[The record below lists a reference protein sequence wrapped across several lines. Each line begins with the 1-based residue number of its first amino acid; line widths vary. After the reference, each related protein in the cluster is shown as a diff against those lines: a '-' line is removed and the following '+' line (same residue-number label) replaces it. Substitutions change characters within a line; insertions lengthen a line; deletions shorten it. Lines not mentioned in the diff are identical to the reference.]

1 MFRMT
6 EIIITEVIYIM
17 ESNGIKL
24 TPKDIVS
31 KLNEYIVGQDDAKRK
46 VAIAL
51 RNRYRRSLLIEEEKK
66 EIAPKNILMIGPTGV
81 GKTEIARRMARV
93 VGAPFIK
100 VEATKFTEVGYVG
113 RDVESMVRDLV
124 DVSVRLVKEQK
135 KALVEDEAK
144 DKANEKLVKLLV
156 PSMKKKA
163 TQNNN
168 NNPLE
173 SLFGGSMPNFGQ
185 NNDEEEEAP
194 TEDVKTKRSEIK
206 QQLLKGELE
215 DEKVRLKVEQDP
227 GAMGMLGTNQNQQM
241 QDMMSQLL
249 PKKKVE
255 REVPVKTAR
264 KILTDEFADELI
276 DQESANQ
283 EAIDLAEQMGIIFID
298 EIDKVATNNQ
308 NSGQDVSRQ
317 GVQRDIL
324 PILEGSMIQ
333 TKYGTVSTE
342 HMLFIGAGAFHVA
355 KPSDLIPE
363 LQGRFPIRVELESL
377 SIEDFVRILTEPK
390 LSLIKQYE
398 ALLKTEQV
406 TVNFT
411 DEAIK
416 RLAEIAFQV
425 NQDTDNIGARRLH
438 TILEKMLEDLSFEAP
453 SMPHAVVDITPQYV
467 DDKLKTISTN
477 KDLSAFIL

>member
-1 MFRMT
+1 MDT
-6 EIIITEVIYIM
+6 
-17 ESNGIKL
+17 NGIKL

-31 KLNEYIVGQDDAKRK
+31 KLNEYIVGQNDAKRK

-51 RNRYRRSLLIEEEKK
+51 RNRYRRSLLKEEEKQ

-81 GKTEIARRMARV
+81 GKTEIARRMAKI

-124 DVSVRLVKEQK
+124 DVAVRLVKDEKKSLVKDEATK
-135 KALVEDEAK
+135 KAND
-144 DKANEKLVKLLV
+144 KLVKLLV
-156 PSMKKKA
+156 PSLKKKA
-163 TQNNN
+163 AQG

-173 SLFGGSMPNFGQ
+173 NLFGGAIPNFGQ
-185 NNDEEEEAP
+185 NQDEEEEPP
-194 TEDVKTKRSEIK
+194 TEEIKTKRSEIK
-206 QQLLKGELE
+206 KQLEQGKLE
-215 DEKVRLKVEQDP
+215 NEKVRIKVEQDP
-227 GAMGMLGTNQNQQM
+227 ASMGMLGTNQNQQIK
-241 QDMMSQLL
+241 DMMNQLM

-255 REVPVKTAR
+255 REVSVETAR
-264 KILTDEFADELI
+264 KILADDFADELI
-276 DQESANQ
+276 DQETANQ
-283 EAIDLAEQMGIIFID
+283 QALELAEQMGIIFID

-333 TKYGTVSTE
+333 TKYGTVNTE
-342 HMLFIGAGAFHVA
+342 HMLFIGAGAFHVS

-363 LQGRFPIRVELESL
+363 LQGRFPIRVELENL
-377 SIEDFVRILTEPK
+377 SVEDFVRILTEPK
-390 LSLIKQYE
+390 LSLVKQYE
-398 ALLKTEQV
+398 ALLQTEEV
-406 TVNFT
+406 TVNFSE
-411 DEAIK
+411 DAIQ
-416 RLAEIAFQV
+416 RLAEIAYQV

-453 SMPHAVVDITPQYV
+453 SMPNAVVDITPQYV
-467 DDKLKTISTN
+467 DDKLKSISTN

>member
-1 MFRMT
+1 MDA
-6 EIIITEVIYIM
+6 
-17 ESNGIKL
+17 NGIKL

-31 KLNEYIVGQDDAKRK
+31 KLDEYIVGQDDAKRK

-51 RNRYRRSLLIEEEKK
+51 RNRYRRSLLDEETKQ

-81 GKTEIARRMARV
+81 GKTEIARRMAKV

-124 DVSVRLVKEQK
+124 DVAVRLVKDQK
-135 KALVEDEAK
+135 KGLVKDEAVN
-144 DKANEKLVKLLV
+144 KANEKLVKLLV

-163 TQNNN
+163 SNNS
-168 NNPLE
+168 NPLE
-173 SLFGGSMPNFGQ
+173 SLLGGAIPNFG
-185 NNDEEEEAP
+185 NNDDEEEETP
-194 TEDVKTKRSEIK
+194 TEEIKTKRSEIK
-206 QQLLKGELE
+206 KQLLDGKLE
-215 DEKVRLKVEQDP
+215 EEKVRIKVEQDP
-227 GAMGMLGTNQNQQM
+227 GALGMLGTNQNQQM
-241 QDMMSQLL
+241 QDMMNQLM
-249 PKKKVE
+249 PKRKVE

-264 KILTDEFADELI
+264 KILADDFADELI
-276 DQESANQ
+276 DQETANQ
-283 EAIDLAEQMGIIFID
+283 EALELAEQMGIIFID
-298 EIDKVATNNQ
+298 EIDKVATNNA

-333 TKYGTVSTE
+333 TKYGTVNTE
-342 HMLFIGAGAFHVA
+342 HMLFIGAGAFHVS

-377 SIEDFVRILTEPK
+377 TVDDFYRILTEPK

-398 ALLKTEQV
+398 ALLQTEEV

-411 DEAIK
+411 KEAITS
-416 RLAEIAFQV
+416 LAEMAYQV

-453 SMPHAVVDITPQYV
+453 SMPNAVVDITPQYV
-467 DDKLKTISTN
+467 DDKLKSISTN

>member
-1 MFRMT
+1 MDT
-6 EIIITEVIYIM
+6 
-17 ESNGIKL
+17 NGIKL

-31 KLNEYIVGQDDAKRK
+31 KLNEYIVGQNDAKRK

-51 RNRYRRSLLIEEEKK
+51 RNRYRRSLLKEEEKQ

-81 GKTEIARRMARV
+81 GKTEIARRMAKI

-124 DVSVRLVKEQK
+124 DVAVRLVKDEKKSLVKDEATK
-135 KALVEDEAK
+135 KAND
-144 DKANEKLVKLLV
+144 KLVKLLV
-156 PSMKKKA
+156 PSLKKKA
-163 TQNNN
+163 AQV

-173 SLFGGSMPNFGQ
+173 NLFGGAIPNFGQ
-185 NNDEEEEAP
+185 NQDEEEEPP
-194 TEDVKTKRSEIK
+194 TEEIKTKRSEIK
-206 QQLLKGELE
+206 KQLEQGKLE
-215 DEKVRLKVEQDP
+215 NEKVRIKVEQDP
-227 GAMGMLGTNQNQQM
+227 ASMGMLGTNQNQQI
-241 QDMMSQLL
+241 QDMMNQLM

-255 REVPVKTAR
+255 REVSVETAR
-264 KILTDEFADELI
+264 KILADDFADELI
-276 DQESANQ
+276 DQETANQ
-283 EAIDLAEQMGIIFID
+283 QALELAEQMGIIFID

-333 TKYGTVSTE
+333 TKYGTVNTE
-342 HMLFIGAGAFHVA
+342 HMLFIGAGAFHVS

-377 SIEDFVRILTEPK
+377 SVEDFVRILTEPK
-390 LSLIKQYE
+390 LSLVKQYE
-398 ALLKTEQV
+398 ALLQTEEV
-406 TVNFT
+406 TVNFSE
-411 DEAIK
+411 DAIQ
-416 RLAEIAFQV
+416 RLAEIAYQV

-453 SMPHAVVDITPQYV
+453 SMPNAVVDITPQYV
-467 DDKLKTISTN
+467 DDKLKSISTN

>member
-1 MFRMT
+1 MDT
-6 EIIITEVIYIM
+6 
-17 ESNGIKL
+17 NGIKL

-31 KLNEYIVGQDDAKRK
+31 KLDEYIVGQEDAKRK

-51 RNRYRRSLLIEEEKK
+51 RNRYRRSLLGEETKQ

-81 GKTEIARRMARV
+81 GKTEIARRMAKV

-135 KALVEDEAK
+135 KSLVKDEATQ
-144 DKANEKLVKLLV
+144 KANEKLVKLLV

-163 TQNNN
+163 AQN

-173 SLFGGSMPNFGQ
+173 SLLGGAIPNFNQ
-185 NNDEEEEAP
+185 NDEEEEAP
-194 TEDVKTKRSEIK
+194 TEEIKTKRSEIR
-206 QQLLKGELE
+206 QQLLAGKLE
-215 DEKVRLKVEQDP
+215 EEKVRIKVEQDP
-227 GAMGMLGTNQNQQM
+227 GALGMLGTSQNQQM
-241 QDMMSQLL
+241 QDMMNQLM
-249 PKKKVE
+249 PKRKVE

-264 KILTDEFADELI
+264 KILTDDFADELI
-276 DQESANQ
+276 DQETANQ
-283 EAIDLAEQMGIIFID
+283 EALEIAEQMGIIFID
-298 EIDKVATNNQ
+298 EIDKVATNNS

-333 TKYGTVSTE
+333 TKYGTVNTE
-342 HMLFIGAGAFHVA
+342 HMLFIGAGAFHVS

-377 SIEDFVRILTEPK
+377 TVNDFYRILTEPK

-398 ALLKTEQV
+398 ALLKTEEV
-406 TVNFT
+406 TVNFS
-411 DEAIK
+411 DEAIT
-416 RLAEIAFQV
+416 RLAEMAYQV

-453 SMPHAVVDITPQYV
+453 NMPNAVVDITPQYV
-467 DDKLKTISTN
+467 DDKLKSISTN

>member
-1 MFRMT
+1 MDA
-6 EIIITEVIYIM
+6 
-17 ESNGIKL
+17 NGIKL

-31 KLNEYIVGQDDAKRK
+31 KLDEYIVGQEDAKRK

-51 RNRYRRSLLIEEEKK
+51 RNRYRRSLLDEETKQ
-66 EIAPKNILMIGPTGV
+66 EIVPKNILMIGPTGV
-81 GKTEIARRMARV
+81 GKTEIARRMAKV

-135 KALVEDEAK
+135 KSLVEDEATQ
-144 DKANEKLVKLLV
+144 KANEKLVKLLV

-163 TQNNN
+163 AQN

-173 SLFGGSMPNFGQ
+173 SLLGGAIPNFNQ
-185 NNDEEEEAP
+185 NDEEEEAP
-194 TEDVKTKRSEIK
+194 TEEIKTKRSEIR
-206 QQLLKGELE
+206 QQLLAGKLE
-215 DEKVRLKVEQDP
+215 EEKVRIKVEQDP
-227 GAMGMLGTNQNQQM
+227 GALGMLGTSQNQQM
-241 QDMMSQLL
+241 QDMMNQLM
-249 PKKKVE
+249 PKRKVE

-264 KILTDEFADELI
+264 KILTDDFADELI
-276 DQESANQ
+276 DQETANQ
-283 EAIDLAEQMGIIFID
+283 EALELAEQMGIIFID
-298 EIDKVATNNQ
+298 EIDKVATNNS

-333 TKYGTVSTE
+333 TKYGTVNTE
-342 HMLFIGAGAFHVA
+342 HMLFIGAGAFHVS

-377 SIEDFVRILTEPK
+377 TVNDFYRILTEPK

-398 ALLKTEQV
+398 ALLKTEEV
-406 TVNFT
+406 TVNFS
-411 DEAIK
+411 DEAIT
-416 RLAEIAFQV
+416 RLAEMAYQV

-453 SMPHAVVDITPQYV
+453 NMPNAVVDITPQYV
-467 DDKLKTISTN
+467 DDKLKSISTN

>member
-1 MFRMT
+1 MDT
-6 EIIITEVIYIM
+6 
-17 ESNGIKL
+17 NGIKL

-31 KLNEYIVGQDDAKRK
+31 KLNEYIVGQNDAKRK

-51 RNRYRRSLLIEEEKK
+51 RNRYRRSLLKEEEKQ

-81 GKTEIARRMARV
+81 GKTEIARRMAKI

-124 DVSVRLVKEQK
+124 DVAVRLVKDGKKSLVKDEATK
-135 KALVEDEAK
+135 KAND
-144 DKANEKLVKLLV
+144 KLVKLLV
-156 PSMKKKA
+156 PSLKKKA
-163 TQNNN
+163 AQG

-173 SLFGGSMPNFGQ
+173 NLFGGAIPNFGQ
-185 NNDEEEEAP
+185 NQDEEEEPP
-194 TEDVKTKRSEIK
+194 TEEIKTKRSEIK
-206 QQLLKGELE
+206 KQLEQGKLE
-215 DEKVRLKVEQDP
+215 NEKVRIKVEQDP
-227 GAMGMLGTNQNQQM
+227 ASMGMLGTNQNQQI
-241 QDMMSQLL
+241 QDMMNQLM

-255 REVPVKTAR
+255 REVSVETAR
-264 KILTDEFADELI
+264 KILADDFADELI
-276 DQESANQ
+276 DQETANQ
-283 EAIDLAEQMGIIFID
+283 QALELAEQMGIIFID

-333 TKYGTVSTE
+333 TKYGTVNTE
-342 HMLFIGAGAFHVA
+342 HMLFIGAGAFHVS
-355 KPSDLIPE
+355 KPSDLFPE

-377 SIEDFVRILTEPK
+377 SVEDFVRILTEPK
-390 LSLIKQYE
+390 LSLVKQYE
-398 ALLKTEQV
+398 ALLQTEEV
-406 TVNFT
+406 TVNFSE
-411 DEAIK
+411 DAIQ
-416 RLAEIAFQV
+416 RLAEIAYQV

-453 SMPHAVVDITPQYV
+453 SMPNAVVDITPQYV
-467 DDKLKTISTN
+467 DDKLKSISTN

>member
-1 MFRMT
+1 MDT
-6 EIIITEVIYIM
+6 
-17 ESNGIKL
+17 NGIKL

-31 KLNEYIVGQDDAKRK
+31 KLDEYIVGQEDAKRK

-51 RNRYRRSLLIEEEKK
+51 RNRYRRSLLGEETKQ

-81 GKTEIARRMARV
+81 GKTEIARRMAKI

-135 KALVEDEAK
+135 KSLVKDEATQ
-144 DKANEKLVKLLV
+144 KANEKLVKLLV

-163 TQNNN
+163 AQN

-173 SLFGGSMPNFGQ
+173 SLLGGAIPNFNQ
-185 NNDEEEEAP
+185 NDEEEEAP
-194 TEDVKTKRSEIK
+194 TEEIKTKRSEIR
-206 QQLLKGELE
+206 QQLLAGKLE
-215 DEKVRLKVEQDP
+215 EEKVRIKVEQDP
-227 GAMGMLGTNQNQQM
+227 GALGMLGTSQNQQM
-241 QDMMSQLL
+241 QDMMNQLM
-249 PKKKVE
+249 PKRKVE
-255 REVPVKTAR
+255 REVPVKIAR
-264 KILTDEFADELI
+264 KILTDDFADELI
-276 DQESANQ
+276 DQETANQ
-283 EAIDLAEQMGIIFID
+283 EALEIAEQMGIIFID
-298 EIDKVATNNQ
+298 EIDKVATNNS

-333 TKYGTVSTE
+333 TKYGTVNTE
-342 HMLFIGAGAFHVA
+342 HMLFIGAGAFHVS

-377 SIEDFVRILTEPK
+377 TVNNFYRILTEPK

-398 ALLKTEQV
+398 ALLKTEEV
-406 TVNFT
+406 TVNFS
-411 DEAIK
+411 DEAIT
-416 RLAEIAFQV
+416 RLAEMAYQV

-453 SMPHAVVDITPQYV
+453 NMPNAVVDITPQYV
-467 DDKLKTISTN
+467 DDKLKSISTN

>member
-1 MFRMT
+1 MDT
-6 EIIITEVIYIM
+6 
-17 ESNGIKL
+17 NGIKL

-31 KLNEYIVGQDDAKRK
+31 KLNEYIVGQNDAKRK

-51 RNRYRRSLLIEEEKK
+51 RNRYRRSLLKEEEKQ

-81 GKTEIARRMARV
+81 GKTEIARRMAKI

-124 DVSVRLVKEQK
+124 DVAVRLVKEEKKSLVKDEATK
-135 KALVEDEAK
+135 KAND
-144 DKANEKLVKLLV
+144 KLVKLLV
-156 PSMKKKA
+156 PSLKKKA
-163 TQNNN
+163 AQG

-173 SLFGGSMPNFGQ
+173 NLFGGAIPNFGQ
-185 NNDEEEEAP
+185 NQDEEEEPP
-194 TEDVKTKRSEIK
+194 TEEIKTKRSEIK
-206 QQLLKGELE
+206 KQLEQGKLE
-215 DEKVRLKVEQDP
+215 NEKVRIKVEQDP
-227 GAMGMLGTNQNQQM
+227 ASMGMLGTNQNQQI
-241 QDMMSQLL
+241 QDMMNQLM

-255 REVPVKTAR
+255 REVSVETAR
-264 KILTDEFADELI
+264 KILADDFADELT
-276 DQESANQ
+276 DQETVNQ
-283 EAIDLAEQMGIIFID
+283 QALELAEQMGIIFID

-333 TKYGTVSTE
+333 TKYGTVNTE
-342 HMLFIGAGAFHVA
+342 HMLFIGAGAFHVS

-377 SIEDFVRILTEPK
+377 SVEDFVRILTEPK
-390 LSLIKQYE
+390 LSLVKQYE
-398 ALLKTEQV
+398 ALLQTEEV
-406 TVNFT
+406 TVNFSE
-411 DEAIK
+411 DAIQ
-416 RLAEIAFQV
+416 RLAEIAYQV

-453 SMPHAVVDITPQYV
+453 SMPNAVVDITPQYV
-467 DDKLKTISTN
+467 DDKLKSISTN

>member
-1 MFRMT
+1 MDT
-6 EIIITEVIYIM
+6 
-17 ESNGIKL
+17 NGIKL

-31 KLNEYIVGQDDAKRK
+31 KLNEYIVGQNDAKRK

-51 RNRYRRSLLIEEEKK
+51 RNRYRRSLLKEEEKQ

-81 GKTEIARRMARV
+81 GKTEIARRMAKI

-124 DVSVRLVKEQK
+124 DVAVRLVKEEKKSLVKVAATK
-135 KALVEDEAK
+135 KAND
-144 DKANEKLVKLLV
+144 KLVKLLV
-156 PSMKKKA
+156 PSLKKKA
-163 TQNNN
+163 AQG

-173 SLFGGSMPNFGQ
+173 NLFGGAIPNFGQ
-185 NNDEEEEAP
+185 NQDEEEEPP
-194 TEDVKTKRSEIK
+194 TEEIKTKRSEIK
-206 QQLLKGELE
+206 KQLEQGKLE
-215 DEKVRLKVEQDP
+215 NEKVRIKVEQDP
-227 GAMGMLGTNQNQQM
+227 ASMGMLGTNQNQQI
-241 QDMMSQLL
+241 QDMMNQLM

-255 REVPVKTAR
+255 REVSVETAR
-264 KILTDEFADELI
+264 KILADDFADELI
-276 DQESANQ
+276 DQETANQ
-283 EAIDLAEQMGIIFID
+283 QALELAEQMGIIFID

-333 TKYGTVSTE
+333 TKYGTVNTE
-342 HMLFIGAGAFHVA
+342 HMLFIGAGAFHVS

-377 SIEDFVRILTEPK
+377 SVEDFVRILTEPK
-390 LSLIKQYE
+390 LSLVKQYE
-398 ALLKTEQV
+398 ALLQTEEV
-406 TVNFT
+406 TVNFSE
-411 DEAIK
+411 DAIQ
-416 RLAEIAFQV
+416 RLAEIAYQV

-453 SMPHAVVDITPQYV
+453 SMPNAVVDITPQYV
-467 DDKLKTISTN
+467 DDKLKSISTN

>member
-1 MFRMT
+1 MDA
-6 EIIITEVIYIM
+6 
-17 ESNGIKL
+17 NGIKL

-31 KLNEYIVGQDDAKRK
+31 KLDEYIVGQDDAKRK

-51 RNRYRRSLLIEEEKK
+51 RNRYRRSLLDEETKQ

-81 GKTEIARRMARV
+81 GKTEIARRMAKV

-113 RDVESMVRDLV
+113 CDVESMVRDLV
-124 DVSVRLVKEQK
+124 DVAVRLVKDQK
-135 KALVEDEAK
+135 KGLVKDEAVN
-144 DKANEKLVKLLV
+144 KANEKLVKLLV

-163 TQNNN
+163 SNNS
-168 NNPLE
+168 NPLE
-173 SLFGGSMPNFGQ
+173 SLLGGAIPNFG
-185 NNDEEEEAP
+185 NNDDEEEETP
-194 TEDVKTKRSEIK
+194 TEEIKTKRSEIK
-206 QQLLKGELE
+206 KQLLDGKLE
-215 DEKVRLKVEQDP
+215 EEKVRIKVEQDP
-227 GAMGMLGTNQNQQM
+227 GALGMLGTNQNQQM
-241 QDMMSQLL
+241 QDMMNQLM
-249 PKKKVE
+249 PKRKVE

-264 KILTDEFADELI
+264 KILADDFADELI
-276 DQESANQ
+276 DQETANQ
-283 EAIDLAEQMGIIFID
+283 EALELAEQMGIIFID
-298 EIDKVATNNQ
+298 EIDKVATNNA

-333 TKYGTVSTE
+333 TKYGTVNTE
-342 HMLFIGAGAFHVA
+342 HMLFIGAGAFHVS

-377 SIEDFVRILTEPK
+377 TVDDFYRILTEPK

-398 ALLKTEQV
+398 ALLQTEEV

-411 DEAIK
+411 KEAIT
-416 RLAEIAFQV
+416 RLAEMAYQV

-453 SMPHAVVDITPQYV
+453 SMPNAVVDITPQYV
-467 DDKLKTISTN
+467 DDKLKSISTN

>member
-1 MFRMT
+1 MDT
-6 EIIITEVIYIM
+6 
-17 ESNGIKL
+17 NGIKL

-31 KLNEYIVGQDDAKRK
+31 KLNEYIVGQNDAKRK

-51 RNRYRRSLLIEEEKK
+51 RNRYRRSLLKEEEKQ

-81 GKTEIARRMARV
+81 GKTEIARRMAKI

-124 DVSVRLVKEQK
+124 DVAVRLVKDEKKSLVKDEATK
-135 KALVEDEAK
+135 KAND
-144 DKANEKLVKLLV
+144 KLVKLLV
-156 PSMKKKA
+156 PSLKKKA
-163 TQNNN
+163 AQG

-173 SLFGGSMPNFGQ
+173 NLFGGAIPNFGQ
-185 NNDEEEEAP
+185 NQDEEEETP
-194 TEDVKTKRSEIK
+194 TEEIKTKRSEIK
-206 QQLLKGELE
+206 KQLEQGKLE
-215 DEKVRLKVEQDP
+215 NEKVRIKVEQDP
-227 GAMGMLGTNQNQQM
+227 ASMGMLGTNQNQQI
-241 QDMMSQLL
+241 QDMMNQLM

-255 REVPVKTAR
+255 REVSVETAR
-264 KILTDEFADELI
+264 KILADDFADELI
-276 DQESANQ
+276 DQETANQ
-283 EAIDLAEQMGIIFID
+283 QALELAEQMGIIFID

-333 TKYGTVSTE
+333 TKYGTVNTE
-342 HMLFIGAGAFHVA
+342 HMLFIGAGAFHVS

-377 SIEDFVRILTEPK
+377 SVEDFVRILTEPK
-390 LSLIKQYE
+390 LSLVKQYE
-398 ALLKTEQV
+398 ALLQTEEV
-406 TVNFT
+406 TVNFSE
-411 DEAIK
+411 DAIQ
-416 RLAEIAFQV
+416 RLAEIAYQV

-453 SMPHAVVDITPQYV
+453 SMPNAVVDITPQYV
-467 DDKLKTISTN
+467 DDKLKSISTN

>member
-1 MFRMT
+1 
-6 EIIITEVIYIM
+6 M

-51 RNRYRRSLLIEEEKK
+51 RNRYRRSLLIEGEKK

>member
-1 MFRMT
+1 
-6 EIIITEVIYIM
+6 M
-17 ESNGIKL
+17 ETTGIKL

-51 RNRYRRSLLIEEEKK
+51 RNRYRRSLLAEEAKQ

-81 GKTEIARRMARV
+81 GKTEIARRMAKV

-124 DVSVRLVKEQK
+124 DVAIRLVKEQK
-135 KALVEDEAK
+135 KALVEEEAIQ
-144 DKANEKLVKLLV
+144 KANEKLVKLLV
-156 PSMKKKA
+156 PSMKQKA
-163 TQNNN
+163 NNTN
-168 NNPLE
+168 NGGNNPLE

-185 NNDEEEEAP
+185 NNDEEEDTP
-194 TEDVKTKRSEIK
+194 TEEIKTKRSEIK
-206 QQLLKGELE
+206 QQLLNGELE
-215 DEKVRLKVEQDP
+215 EEKVRLKVEQDP
-227 GAMGMLGTNQNQQM
+227 GAMGMLGTNQNEQM
-241 QDMMSQLL
+241 QDMMKQLM

-255 REVPVKTAR
+255 REVPVQTAR
-264 KILTDEFADELI
+264 KILTDQFADELI

-283 EAIDLAEQMGIIFID
+283 QAIELAEQMGIIFID

-324 PILEGSMIQ
+324 PILEGSMVQ
-333 TKYGTVSTE
+333 TKYGTVNTE

-377 SIEDFVRILTEPK
+377 SVEDFVRILTEPK

-398 ALLKTEQV
+398 ALLQTEEV

-411 DEAIK
+411 DDSIK

-453 SMPHAVVDITPQYV
+453 SMPNAVVDITPQYV
-467 DDKLKTISTN
+467 DDKLKSISTN

>member
-1 MFRMT
+1 MDT
-6 EIIITEVIYIM
+6 
-17 ESNGIKL
+17 NGIKL

-31 KLNEYIVGQDDAKRK
+31 KLNEYIVGQNDAKRK

-51 RNRYRRSLLIEEEKK
+51 RNRYRRSLLKEEEKQ

-81 GKTEIARRMARV
+81 GKTEIARRMAKI

-124 DVSVRLVKEQK
+124 DVAVRLVKDEKKSLVKDEATK
-135 KALVEDEAK
+135 KAND
-144 DKANEKLVKLLV
+144 KLVRLLV
-156 PSMKKKA
+156 PSLKKKA
-163 TQNNN
+163 AQG

-173 SLFGGSMPNFGQ
+173 NLFGGAIPNFGQ
-185 NNDEEEEAP
+185 NQDEEEEPP
-194 TEDVKTKRSEIK
+194 TEEIKTKRSEIK
-206 QQLLKGELE
+206 KQLEQGKLE
-215 DEKVRLKVEQDP
+215 NEKVRIKVEQDP
-227 GAMGMLGTNQNQQM
+227 ASMGMLGTNQNQQI
-241 QDMMSQLL
+241 QDMMNQLM

-255 REVPVKTAR
+255 REVSVETAR
-264 KILTDEFADELI
+264 KILADDFADELI
-276 DQESANQ
+276 DQETANQ
-283 EAIDLAEQMGIIFID
+283 QALELAEQMGIIFID

-333 TKYGTVSTE
+333 TKYGTVNTE
-342 HMLFIGAGAFHVA
+342 HMLFIGAGAFHVS

-377 SIEDFVRILTEPK
+377 SVEDFVRILTEPK
-390 LSLIKQYE
+390 LSLVKQYE
-398 ALLKTEQV
+398 ALLQTEEV
-406 TVNFT
+406 TVNFSE
-411 DEAIK
+411 DAIQ
-416 RLAEIAFQV
+416 RLAEIAYQV

-453 SMPHAVVDITPQYV
+453 SMPNAVVDITPQYV
-467 DDKLKTISTN
+467 DDKLKSISTN

>member
-1 MFRMT
+1 MDA
-6 EIIITEVIYIM
+6 
-17 ESNGIKL
+17 NGIKL

-31 KLNEYIVGQDDAKRK
+31 KLDEYIVGQEDAKRK

-51 RNRYRRSLLIEEEKK
+51 RNRYRRSLLDEETKQ

-81 GKTEIARRMARV
+81 GKTEIARRMAKV

-135 KALVEDEAK
+135 KSLVEDEATQ
-144 DKANEKLVKLLV
+144 KANEKLVKLLV

-163 TQNNN
+163 AQN

-173 SLFGGSMPNFGQ
+173 SLLGGAIPNFNQ
-185 NNDEEEEAP
+185 NDEEEEAP
-194 TEDVKTKRSEIK
+194 TEEIKTKRSEIR
-206 QQLLKGELE
+206 QQLLAGKLE
-215 DEKVRLKVEQDP
+215 EEKVRIKVEQDP
-227 GAMGMLGTNQNQQM
+227 GALGMLGTSQNQQM
-241 QDMMSQLL
+241 QDMMNQLM
-249 PKKKVE
+249 PKRKVE

-264 KILTDEFADELI
+264 KILTDDFADELI
-276 DQESANQ
+276 DQETANQ
-283 EAIDLAEQMGIIFID
+283 EALELAEQMGIIFID
-298 EIDKVATNNQ
+298 EIDKVATNNS

-333 TKYGTVSTE
+333 TKYGTVNTE
-342 HMLFIGAGAFHVA
+342 HMLFIGAGAFHVS

-377 SIEDFVRILTEPK
+377 TVNDFYRILTEPK

-398 ALLKTEQV
+398 ALLKTEEV
-406 TVNFT
+406 TVNFS
-411 DEAIK
+411 DEAIT
-416 RLAEIAFQV
+416 RLAEMAYQV

-438 TILEKMLEDLSFEAP
+438 TILEKYAKCS
-453 SMPHAVVDITPQYV
+453 SRYNTTVC
-467 DDKLKTISTN
+467 
-477 KDLSAFIL
+477 

>member
-1 MFRMT
+1 MDT
-6 EIIITEVIYIM
+6 
-17 ESNGIKL
+17 NGIKL

-31 KLNEYIVGQDDAKRK
+31 KLNEYIVGQNDAKRK

-51 RNRYRRSLLIEEEKK
+51 RNRYRRSLLKEEEKQ
-66 EIAPKNILMIGPTGV
+66 EVAPKNILMIGLTGV
-81 GKTEIARRMARV
+81 GKTEIARRMAKI

-124 DVSVRLVKEQK
+124 DVAVRLVKDEKKSLVKDEATK
-135 KALVEDEAK
+135 KAND
-144 DKANEKLVKLLV
+144 KLVKLLV
-156 PSMKKKA
+156 PSLKKKA
-163 TQNNN
+163 AQG

-173 SLFGGSMPNFGQ
+173 NLFGGAIPNFGQ
-185 NNDEEEEAP
+185 NQDEEEEPP
-194 TEDVKTKRSEIK
+194 TEEIKTKRSEIK
-206 QQLLKGELE
+206 KQLEQGKLE
-215 DEKVRLKVEQDP
+215 NEKVRIKVEQDP
-227 GAMGMLGTNQNQQM
+227 ASMGMLGTNQNQQI
-241 QDMMSQLL
+241 QDMMNQLM

-255 REVPVKTAR
+255 REVSVETAR
-264 KILTDEFADELI
+264 KILADDFADELI
-276 DQESANQ
+276 DQETANQ
-283 EAIDLAEQMGIIFID
+283 QALELAEQMGIIFID

-333 TKYGTVSTE
+333 TKYGTVNTE
-342 HMLFIGAGAFHVA
+342 HMLFIGAGAFHVS

-363 LQGRFPIRVELESL
+363 LQGRFPIRVELENL
-377 SIEDFVRILTEPK
+377 SVEDFVRILTEPK
-390 LSLIKQYE
+390 LSLVKQYE
-398 ALLKTEQV
+398 ALLQTEEV
-406 TVNFT
+406 TVNFSE
-411 DEAIK
+411 DAIQ
-416 RLAEIAFQV
+416 RLAEIAYQV

-453 SMPHAVVDITPQYV
+453 SMPNAVVDITPQYV
-467 DDKLKTISTN
+467 DDKLKSISTN

>member
-1 MFRMT
+1 
-6 EIIITEVIYIM
+6 M
-17 ESNGIKL
+17 ETNGIKL
-24 TPKDIVS
+24 TPRDIVS

-51 RNRYRRSLLIEEEKK
+51 RNRYRRSLLTEEEKQ
-66 EIAPKNILMIGPTGV
+66 EVAPKNILMIGPTGV

-124 DVSVRLVKEQK
+124 DVAVRLVKDQK
-135 KALVEDEAK
+135 KALVQDEAQ

-163 TQNNN
+163 NNN
-168 NNPLE
+168 TNSNNPLE
-173 SLFGGSMPNFGQ
+173 SLFGGSIPNFGQ
-185 NNDEEEEAP
+185 NNDDEEETP
-194 TEDVKTKRSEIK
+194 TDEVKTKRSEIK
-206 QQLLKGELE
+206 QQLLNGQLE

-227 GAMGMLGTNQNQQM
+227 AAMGMLGTNQNQQM
-241 QDMMSQLL
+241 QDMMNQLM

-276 DQESANQ
+276 DQETANQ
-283 EAIDLAEQMGIIFID
+283 EAIELTEQMGIIFID

-324 PILEGSMIQ
+324 PILEGSMVQ
-333 TKYGTVSTE
+333 TKYGTVNTE
-342 HMLFIGAGAFHVA
+342 HMLFIGAGAFHVS

-377 SIEDFVRILTEPK
+377 SVEDFVRILTKPK

-398 ALLKTEQV
+398 ALLQTEQV
-406 TVNFT
+406 TVKFT

-453 SMPHAVVDITPQYV
+453 SMPNAVVDITPQYV
-467 DDKLKTISTN
+467 DDKLKSISTN

>member
-1 MFRMT
+1 MDT
-6 EIIITEVIYIM
+6 
-17 ESNGIKL
+17 NGIKL

-31 KLNEYIVGQDDAKRK
+31 KLDEYIVGQEDAKRK

-51 RNRYRRSLLIEEEKK
+51 RNRYRRSLLDEETKQEV
-66 EIAPKNILMIGPTGV
+66 APKNILMIGPTGV
-81 GKTEIARRMARV
+81 GKTEIARRMAKV

-135 KALVEDEAK
+135 KSLVEDEATQ
-144 DKANEKLVKLLV
+144 KANEKLVKLLV

-163 TQNNN
+163 AQN

-173 SLFGGSMPNFGQ
+173 SLLGGAIPNFNQ
-185 NNDEEEEAP
+185 NDEEEEAP
-194 TEDVKTKRSEIK
+194 TEEIKTKRSEIR
-206 QQLLKGELE
+206 QQLLAGKLE
-215 DEKVRLKVEQDP
+215 EEKVRIKVEQDP
-227 GAMGMLGTNQNQQM
+227 GALGMLGTSQNQQM
-241 QDMMSQLL
+241 QDMMNQLM
-249 PKKKVE
+249 PKRKVE
-255 REVPVKTAR
+255 REVPVKIAR
-264 KILTDEFADELI
+264 KILTDDFADELI
-276 DQESANQ
+276 DQETANQ
-283 EAIDLAEQMGIIFID
+283 EALELAEQMGIIFID
-298 EIDKVATNNQ
+298 EIDKVATNNS

-333 TKYGTVSTE
+333 TKYGTVNTE
-342 HMLFIGAGAFHVA
+342 HMLFIGAGAFHVS

-377 SIEDFVRILTEPK
+377 TVNDFYRILTEPK

-398 ALLKTEQV
+398 ALLKTEEV
-406 TVNFT
+406 TVNFS
-411 DEAIK
+411 DEAIT
-416 RLAEIAFQV
+416 RLAEMAYQV

-453 SMPHAVVDITPQYV
+453 NMPNAVVDITPQYV
-467 DDKLKTISTN
+467 DDKLKSISTN

>member
-1 MFRMT
+1 MDA
-6 EIIITEVIYIM
+6 
-17 ESNGIKL
+17 NGIKL

-31 KLNEYIVGQDDAKRK
+31 KLDEYIVGQEDAKRK

-51 RNRYRRSLLIEEEKK
+51 RNRYRRSLLGEETKQ

-81 GKTEIARRMARV
+81 GKTEIARRMAKV

-135 KALVEDEAK
+135 KSLVEDEATQ
-144 DKANEKLVKLLV
+144 KANEKLVKLLV

-163 TQNNN
+163 AQN

-173 SLFGGSMPNFGQ
+173 SLLGGAIPNFNQ
-185 NNDEEEEAP
+185 NDEEEEAP
-194 TEDVKTKRSEIK
+194 TEEIKTKRSEIR
-206 QQLLKGELE
+206 QQLLAGKLE
-215 DEKVRLKVEQDP
+215 EEKVRIKVEQDP
-227 GAMGMLGTNQNQQM
+227 GALGMLGTSQNQQM
-241 QDMMSQLL
+241 QDMMNQLM
-249 PKKKVE
+249 PKRKVE
-255 REVPVKTAR
+255 REVPVKIAR
-264 KILTDEFADELI
+264 KILTDDFADELI
-276 DQESANQ
+276 DQETANQ
-283 EAIDLAEQMGIIFID
+283 EALELAEQMGIIFID
-298 EIDKVATNNQ
+298 EIDKVATNNS

-333 TKYGTVSTE
+333 TKYGTVNTE
-342 HMLFIGAGAFHVA
+342 HMLFIGAGAFHVS

-377 SIEDFVRILTEPK
+377 TVNDFYRILTEPK

-398 ALLKTEQV
+398 ALLKTEEV
-406 TVNFT
+406 TVNFS
-411 DEAIK
+411 DEAIT
-416 RLAEIAFQV
+416 RLAEMAYQV

-453 SMPHAVVDITPQYV
+453 NMPNAVVDITPQYV
-467 DDKLKTISTN
+467 DDKLKSISTN

>member
-1 MFRMT
+1 
-6 EIIITEVIYIM
+6 M
-17 ESNGIKL
+17 EANSIKL

-51 RNRYRRSLLIEEEKK
+51 RNRYRRSLLSEEEKQ

-81 GKTEIARRMARV
+81 GKTEIARRMAKI

-100 VEATKFTEVGYVG
+100 IEATKFTEVGYVG

-124 DVSVRLVKEQK
+124 DVSVRLVKDQK
-135 KALVEDEAK
+135 KALVNDEATA
-144 DKANEKLVKLLV
+144 KANDKLVKLLV

-163 TQNNN
+163 SQSNG

-173 SLFGGSMPNFGQ
+173 SLFGGAIPNFGQ
-185 NNDEEEEAP
+185 NNDDEDEEAP
-194 TEDVKTKRSEIK
+194 NEEVKTKRSEIK
-206 QQLLKGELE
+206 KQLLAGELE
-215 DEKVRLKVEQDP
+215 DEKVRIKVEQDP
-227 GAMGMLGTNQNQQM
+227 AAMGMLGTNQNQQM
-241 QDMMSQLL
+241 QDMMNQLM

-255 REVPVKTAR
+255 RELPVKTAR
-264 KILTDEFADELI
+264 KILVDDYADQLI
-276 DQESANQ
+276 DQETANQ
-283 EAIDLAEQMGIIFID
+283 EAIELAEQMGIIFID
-298 EIDKVATNNQ
+298 EIDKVATGNQ

-324 PILEGSMIQ
+324 PILEGSVIQ
-333 TKYGTVSTE
+333 TKYGSVSTE
-342 HMLFIGAGAFHVA
+342 HMLFIGAGAFHVS

-377 SIEDFVRILTEPK
+377 SVEDFERILKEPR

-398 ALLKTEQV
+398 ALLDTEEV
-406 TVNFT
+406 TVNFS
-411 DEAIK
+411 DEAIH
-416 RLAEIAFQV
+416 RLAEIAHQV

-453 SMPHAVVDITPQYV
+453 SMPHAEVDITPQYV
-467 DDKLKTISTN
+467 DDKLKSISTN

>member
-1 MFRMT
+1 M
-6 EIIITEVIYIM
+6 EGIITMVE
-17 ESNGIKL
+17 NGIKL

-31 KLNEYIVGQDDAKRK
+31 KLNEYIVGQEDAKRK

-51 RNRYRRSLLIEEEKK
+51 RNRYRRSLLSDEEKQ

-81 GKTEIARRMARV
+81 GKTEIARRMAKI

-124 DVSVRLVKEQK
+124 DVAVRLVKEEK
-135 KALVEDEAK
+135 KALVK
-144 DKANEKLVKLLV
+144 DDAEKKANEKLVKLLV

-163 TQNNN
+163 SQSS
-168 NNPLE
+168 NPLE
-173 SLFGGSMPNFGQ
+173 SLLGGNMPNFGQ
-185 NNDEEEEAP
+185 NQEDEEEAP
-194 TEDVKTKRSEIK
+194 TEEIKTKRSEIK
-206 QQLLKGELE
+206 QQLLAGKLE
-215 DEKVRLKVEQDP
+215 EEKVRIKVEQDP

-241 QDMMSQLL
+241 QDMMNQLM

-276 DQESANQ
+276 DQETANQ
-283 EAIDLAEQMGIIFID
+283 EAIQLAEEMGIIFID

-324 PILEGSMIQ
+324 PIVEGGMVQ
-333 TKYGTVSTE
+333 TKYGTVNTE
-342 HMLFIGAGAFHVA
+342 HMLFIGAGAFHVS

-377 SIEDFVRILTEPK
+377 SVEDFVSILTEPK

-398 ALLKTEQV
+398 ALLLTEDV
-406 TVNFT
+406 TVKFT
-411 DEAIK
+411 DDAVK
-416 RLAEIAFQV
+416 RLAEIAHQV

-438 TILEKMLEDLSFEAP
+438 TILEKMLEDLSYEAP
-453 SMPHAVVDITPQYV
+453 NMPNAVVDITPQYV
-467 DDKLKTISTN
+467 DDKLKSISTN

>member
-1 MFRMT
+1 M
-6 EIIITEVIYIM
+6 EGIITMVE
-17 ESNGIKL
+17 NGIKL

-31 KLNEYIVGQDDAKRK
+31 KLNEYIVGQEDAKRK

-51 RNRYRRSLLIEEEKK
+51 RNRYRRSLLSDEEKQ

-81 GKTEIARRMARV
+81 GKTEIARRMAKI

-124 DVSVRLVKEQK
+124 DVAVRLVKEEK
-135 KALVEDEAK
+135 KALVK
-144 DKANEKLVKLLV
+144 DDAEKKANEKLVKLLV

-163 TQNNN
+163 SQSS
-168 NNPLE
+168 NPLE
-173 SLFGGSMPNFGQ
+173 SLLGGNMPNFGQ
-185 NNDEEEEAP
+185 NQEEEEEAP
-194 TEDVKTKRSEIK
+194 TEEIKTKRSEIK
-206 QQLLKGELE
+206 QQLLAGKLE
-215 DEKVRLKVEQDP
+215 EEKVRIKVEQDP

-241 QDMMSQLL
+241 QDMMNQLM

-276 DQESANQ
+276 DQETANQ
-283 EAIDLAEQMGIIFID
+283 EAIQLAEEMGIIFID

-324 PILEGSMIQ
+324 PIVEGGMVQ
-333 TKYGTVSTE
+333 TKYGTVNTE
-342 HMLFIGAGAFHVA
+342 HMLFIGAGAFHVS

-377 SIEDFVRILTEPK
+377 SVEDFVSILTEPK

-398 ALLKTEQV
+398 ALLLTEDV
-406 TVNFT
+406 TVKFT
-411 DEAIK
+411 DDAVK
-416 RLAEIAFQV
+416 RLAEIAHQV

-438 TILEKMLEDLSFEAP
+438 TILEKMLEDLSYEAP
-453 SMPHAVVDITPQYV
+453 NMPNAVVDITPQYV
-467 DDKLKTISTN
+467 DDKLKSISTN